1 MRVKLTIIIPTY
13 NRAELLKRALASV
26 PLSKEYQVIVI
37 DDGSS
42 DNTWSVITDWLKE
55 NQDKIHR
62 KSDII
67 KFERNWG
74 VAHAM
79 NIGFILAEGDYILS
93 LSDDDYFTRDFSEFM
108 PYLDGKND
116 LVYFNLEINDGTIF
130 HVNNKTKHG
139 YVGAVKFIRR
149 EFLGSTRIPDLK
161 YREDVPFSQTLYAK
175 NPKEVFT
182 GIVLKHYNF
191 PHEGSLTWQA
201 FKDDEKGKNDNRTA

>member
-1 MRVKLTIIIPTY
+1 MNPKLTIIIPTY

-26 PLSKEYQVIVI
+26 PLSKDYQVIVI

-42 DNTWSVITDWLKE
+42 DNTWSVITEWLKE
-55 NQDKIHR
+55 NQDKING

-67 KFERNWG
+67 KFEQNWG

-79 NIGFILAEGDYILS
+79 NMGFILAEGEYIVS
-93 LSDDDYFTRDFSEFM
+93 LSDDDYYIKDFSEFE

-116 LVYFNLEINDGTIF
+116 LVYFDLETNDGTVF
-130 HVNNKTKHG
+130 HVDENTKHE

-149 EFLGSTRIPDLK
+149 EFLGNTRIPDLK
-161 YREDVPFSQTLYAK
+161 FREDYPFSKALYDK

-191 PHEGSLTWQA
+191 PHDGSLTWQA
-201 FKDDEKGKNDNRTA
+201 CNGFEDKK

>member
-1 MRVKLTIIIPTY
+1 MNPKLTIIIPTY

-26 PLSKEYQVIVI
+26 PLSKDYQVIVI

-42 DNTWSVITDWLKE
+42 DNTWSVITEWLKE
-55 NQDKIHR
+55 NQNKING

-79 NIGFILAEGDYILS
+79 NMGFILAEGEYIIS
-93 LSDDDYFTRDFSEFM
+93 LSDDDYYIRDFSDFE

-116 LVYFNLEINDGTIF
+116 LVYFDLETNDGTVF
-130 HVNNKTKHG
+130 HVDEKSKNE

-149 EFLGSTRIPDLK
+149 EFLGNIRIPDLK
-161 YREDVPFSQTLYAK
+161 FREDYPFSQKLYAK
-175 NPKEVFT
+175 NPKEAFT

-201 FKDDEKGKNDNRTA
+201 CNGFKEVK

>member
-1 MRVKLTIIIPTY
+1 MAIKISVIIPTY
-13 NRAELLKRALASV
+13 NRVELLKRALASV

-37 DDGSS
+37 DDGSK
-42 DNTWSVITDWLKE
+42 DGTLGIITDWFLE
-55 NQDKIHR
+55 NAAKLHEESYFQRFDC
-62 KSDII
+62 
-67 KFERNWG
+67 NYG

-79 NIGFILAEGDYILS
+79 NRGFDSAEGDYIVS
-93 LSDDDYFTRDFSEFM
+93 LSDDDYFVKDFSQFE

-116 LVYFNLEINDGTIF
+116 LVYFDLQINDGSVF
-130 HVNNKTKHG
+130 HLDEKSKHE

-149 EFLGSTRIPDLK
+149 EFLGNTRIPDLK
-161 YREDVPFSQTLYAK
+161 YREDVPFSQELYAK

-201 FKDDEKGKNDNRTA
+201 CNGFKEP

>member
-1 MRVKLTIIIPTY
+1 MNPKLTIIIPTY

-26 PLSKEYQVIVI
+26 PLSKEYQVVVI

-42 DNTWSVITDWLKE
+42 DNTWSVITEWLKE
-55 NQDKIHR
+55 NQDKING

-67 KFERNWG
+67 KFEQNWG

-79 NIGFILAEGDYILS
+79 NMGFILAEGEYIVS
-93 LSDDDYFTRDFSEFM
+93 LSDDDYYTKDFSEFE

-116 LVYFNLEINDGTIF
+116 LVYFDLETNDGSVF
-130 HVNNKTKHG
+130 HVDENTKHE

-149 EFLGSTRIPDLK
+149 EFLGNTRIPDLK
-161 YREDVPFSQTLYAK
+161 YREDYPFSKALYDK

-201 FKDDEKGKNDNRTA
+201 CNGFEDKK

>member
-1 MRVKLTIIIPTY
+1 MAIKISIIIPTY
-13 NRAELLKRALASV
+13 NRVELLKRALASV
-26 PLSKEYQVIVI
+26 PLSKEYQVIII

-42 DNTWSVITDWLKE
+42 DNTWSIITDWVKV
-55 NQDKIHR
+55 NQDKINS

-67 KFERNWG
+67 KLESNWG

-79 NIGFILAEGDYILS
+79 NLGFIMAEGEYIVS
-93 LSDDDYFTRDFSEFM
+93 LSDDDYYIKDFSKFE

-116 LVYFNLEINDGTIF
+116 LVYFDLETNDGTIF
-130 HVNNKTKHG
+130 HVDEKSKNE

-149 EFLGSTRIPDLK
+149 EFLGNTRIPDLK
-161 YREDVPFSQTLYAK
+161 YREDVPFSQELYDK

-201 FKDDEKGKNDNRTA
+201 CNGFKERDG

>member
-1 MRVKLTIIIPTY
+1 MKTKLTIIIPTY
-13 NRAELLKRALASV
+13 NRAELLKRALDSV

-42 DNTWSVITDWLKE
+42 DNTWGVITNWLKE
-55 NQDKIHR
+55 NQGKIND

-79 NIGFILAEGDYILS
+79 NLGFIMAEGEYIVS
-93 LSDDDYFTRDFSEFM
+93 LSDDDYFMRDFADFM
-108 PYLDGKND
+108 PYLDGNND
-116 LVYFNLEINDGTIF
+116 LVYFDLEINDGSIF
-130 HVNNKTKHG
+130 HVDEKSKQE

-149 EFLGSTRIPDLK
+149 EFLGNTRIPDLK
-161 YREDVPFSQTLYAK
+161 FREDYPFSQELYAK

-201 FKDDEKGKNDNRTA
+201 CNGFKESE

>member
-1 MRVKLTIIIPTY
+1 MKPKLTIIIPTY

-37 DDGSS
+37 DDGSN
-42 DNTWSVITDWLKE
+42 DGTLGIITDWFLENADKLHKE
-55 NQDKIHR
+55 SYFQRFDQNY
-62 KSDII
+62 
-67 KFERNWG
+67 G

-79 NIGFILAEGDYILS
+79 NMGFINADGEYIVS
-93 LSDDDYFTRDFSEFM
+93 LSDDDYFVKDFSEFE

-116 LVYFNLEINDGTIF
+116 LVYFDLQINDGTVF
-130 HVNNKTKHG
+130 HVDKKSKNE

-149 EFLGSTRIPDLK
+149 EFLGNTRIPDLK
-161 YREDVPFSQTLYAK
+161 FREDVPFSQALYAK

-182 GIVLKHYNF
+182 GEVLKHYNF

-201 FKDDEKGKNDNRTA
+201 CEGFGKGKK

>member
-1 MRVKLTIIIPTY
+1 MVNKISIIIPTY
-13 NRAELLKRALASV
+13 NRVELLKRALASV
-26 PLSKEYQVIVI
+26 PLSKEYQVIII

-42 DNTWSVITDWLKE
+42 DNTWSIITDWVKV
-55 NQDKIHR
+55 NQDKINS

-67 KFERNWG
+67 KLERNGG

-79 NIGFILAEGDYILS
+79 NLGFIMAEGEYIVS
-93 LSDDDYFTRDFSEFM
+93 LSDDDYYIKDFSEFE

-116 LVYFNLEINDGTIF
+116 LVYFDLQINDGTIF
-130 HVNNKTKHG
+130 HVDEKTKHE

-149 EFLGSTRIPDLK
+149 EFLGNTRIPDLK
-161 YREDVPFSQTLYAK
+161 YREDVPFSKALYAK

-201 FKDDEKGKNDNRTA
+201 CNGFKEP

>member
-1 MRVKLTIIIPTY
+1 MKPKITIIIPTY
-13 NRAELLKRALASV
+13 NRAELLKRALDSV
-26 PLSKEYQVIVI
+26 PLSKDYQVIVI

-42 DNTWSVITDWLKE
+42 DNTWSVITEWLKE
-55 NQDKIHR
+55 NQDKING

-67 KFERNWG
+67 KFEQNYG

-79 NIGFILAEGDYILS
+79 NMGFILAEGEYIVS
-93 LSDDDYFTRDFSEFM
+93 LSDDDYYIKDFSEFE

-116 LVYFNLEINDGTIF
+116 LVYFDLEVNDGSVF
-130 HVNNKTKHG
+130 HVDENTKHE

-149 EFLGSTRIPDLK
+149 EFLGETRIPDLK
-161 YREDVPFSQTLYAK
+161 FREDYPFSKALYDK

-201 FKDDEKGKNDNRTA
+201 CNGLKEVK

>member
-1 MRVKLTIIIPTY
+1 MEIKVSVIIPTY
-13 NRAELLKRALASV
+13 NRAELLKRALTSV

-37 DDGSS
+37 DDGSE
-42 DNTWSVITDWLKE
+42 DGTLGIITDWFLENADKLHKE
-55 NQDKIHR
+55 SYFQR
-62 KSDII
+62 
-67 KFERNWG
+67 FEQNYG

-79 NIGFILAEGDYILS
+79 NIGFINAEGDYIVS
-93 LSDDDYFTRDFSEFM
+93 LSDDDYFVKDFSHFE

-116 LVYFNLEINDGTIF
+116 LVYFDLQINDGTIF
-130 HVNNKTKHG
+130 HLDEKTKHE

-149 EFLGSTRIPDLK
+149 EFLGSTRIPDSK
-161 YREDVPFSQTLYAK
+161 YREDVPFSQALYEK

-201 FKDDEKGKNDNRTA
+201 CNGFKET

>member
-1 MRVKLTIIIPTY
+1 MKPKLTIIIPTY

-42 DNTWSVITDWLKE
+42 DNTWSVVTEWLKE
-55 NQDKIHR
+55 NQGKING

-67 KFERNWG
+67 KLERNWG

-79 NIGFILAEGDYILS
+79 NLGFIMADGEYIVS
-93 LSDDDYFTRDFSEFM
+93 LSDDDYYIKDFSEFM

-116 LVYFNLEINDGTIF
+116 LVYFDLEINGGSVF
-130 HVNNKTKHG
+130 HVDEKTKHE

-149 EFLGSTRIPDLK
+149 EFLGDIRIPDLK
-161 YREDVPFSQTLYAK
+161 FREDVPFTQALYAK
-175 NPKEVFT
+175 NPKEAFT

-201 FKDDEKGKNDNRTA
+201 CNGFKEVK